1 MSGILNLLNV
11 GVWGIIIVVLIVKFI
26 QSIRLVPTKYAYIV
40 ERLGKYHSTL
50 GAGFHTMIPFI
61 DKVVYIRDL
70 KEETIDVPPQE
81 CFTKDN
87 VKVEVD
93 GVSYISVTDP
103 VKSSYGITDYR
114 EAAIQLAQTTAR
126 SIIGTLDLDKTFEER
141 DSISNKVVSVLN
153 DAGTL
158 WGIKV
163 HRFEIKNIAPP
174 STVTESM
181 EKQVSAE
188 RERRAVVAKSEGD
201 RQSHINKSEGIK
213 TELINR
219 SEGEMQ
225 RRINEAEGKATE
237 ILEIAKA
244 TAGSINKISQ
254 AINVKGGKEAVRLQL
269 CERFIEKLKPLASE
283 KTNVVLPANL
293 FSLKDMLQ
301 DIGLEPKK
309 LPHNKSE
316 S

>member
-1 MSGILNLLNV
+1 MDNILNLFNI
-11 GVWGIIIVVLIVKFI
+11 GVWGIIIIVLIAKFI
-26 QSIRLVPTKYAYIV
+26 QSIRMVPTKYAYVV

-50 GAGFHTMIPFI
+50 GAGFHTMIPFA
-61 DKVVYIRDL
+61 DKVVFIRDL

-87 VKVEVD
+87 VKVNVD
-93 GVSYISVTDP
+93 GVSYISVVDP
-103 VKSSYGITDYR
+103 VKSCYGITDYR
-114 EAAIQLAQTTAR
+114 EGAIQLAQTTAR

-141 DSISNKVVSVLN
+141 DSISGKVVSVLN
-153 DAGTL
+153 EAGKT

-174 STVTESM
+174 PTVTVSM

-188 RERRAVVAKSEGD
+188 RERRSVVAKSEGD

-225 RRINEAEGKATE
+225 RRINEAEGKASE

-244 TAGSINKISQ
+244 TAESIEKISQ

-269 CERFIEKLKPLASE
+269 SERFTDKLKGLASE
-283 KTNVVLPANL
+283 KTNIILPANL
-293 FSLKDMLQ
+293 FSLDSMLQ
-301 DIGLEPKK
+301 DIGLDQKK
-309 LPHNKSE
+309 PEL
-316 S
+316 